1 MKRVIVCLS
10 VLLMAGTGQA
20 ALIQHLDAS
29 LPGSVVRDADG
40 LVSEWIDQ
48 SGSGNNAVIA
58 REPVI
63 YPSTSVSASGLSGLD
78 FGTARY
84 NLRLFESDDTDSWL
98 NFDAGAGG
106 TATGGFAV
114 LIAFKAD
121 SVLNMWNDLIGNST
135 TLTSGF
141 LMRYNHVGVMS
152 ASLEG
157 NIQKNAQLNVE
168 AGDTIIFAF
177 NYDAATGACEF
188 WDSKNNSSMTGTK
201 AAADFS
207 TARHFTLGTMDTAN
221 RYFHGMVG
229 EVKIYDDVLSAEE
242 FQAEREALVQKWIV
256 SGSPIKAH
264 APRPGIGATRVPLDQ
279 VLSWTT
285 GLDPNDPNVP
295 NPAITGH
302 NLWLSIAYDP
312 ANPPASPDWRDP
324 GIRVFEI
331 PADAN
336 PADGSVDLTASHSP
350 GGLQRDALYYWIV
363 DESLGAADP
372 RDWDNII
379 VGALWSFETITSA
392 PEVDA
397 GSNIVTWLKEGTT
410 TVNLNGIVTDV
421 TGDVTATTWSVL
433 AAPPGTTV
441 DIADTSAVVTT
452 ATLAATGVYAL
463 ELHAVDAKL
472 NEGSD
477 HMEIEVYAD
486 SCEAAQNHPDGYV
499 APTGDF
505 NNDCK
510 VDFVDFAVLAD
521 AWLGDASLTEDALYD
536 PD

>member
-1 MKRVIVCLS
+1 MKRVTVCLS
-10 VLLMAGTGQA
+10 VLLTAGTGQA

-29 LPGSVVRDADG
+29 LPGSVVTDADG

-84 NLRLFESDDTDSWL
+84 NLRLFESEDTDSWL
-98 NFDAGAGG
+98 NFDAGSGG

-121 SVLNMWNDLIGNST
+121 TVRSEWNDLIGNST
-135 TLTSGF
+135 TLDSGF
-141 LMRYNHVGVMS
+141 LMRYGSSGVMHV
-152 ASLEG
+152 SLEG
-157 NIQKNAQLNVE
+157 TIQKNAQLNVE
-168 AGDTIIFAF
+168 DGDTIVYAF
-177 NYDAATGACEF
+177 NYDATTGAYDF

-207 TARHFTLGTMDTAN
+207 TPRHFTLGTMDTPA
-221 RYFHGMVG
+221 RYINGMVG
-229 EVKIYDDVLSAEE
+229 EVKIYDDVLSAED

-264 APRPGIGATRVPLDQ
+264 APQPGIGAARVPLDQ
-279 VLSWTT
+279 ELSWTT
-285 GLDPNDPNVP
+285 GLDPNDPDIP

-312 ANPPASPDWRDP
+312 MNPPVERDWQEP
-324 GIRVFEI
+324 IEV
-331 PADAN
+331 PADTN
-336 PADGSVDLTASHSP
+336 PADGNVDPMASYSP
-350 GGLQRDALYYWIV
+350 AGLQRDALYYWIV

-410 TVNLNGIVTDV
+410 TVKLNAIVTDV
-421 TGDVTATTWSVL
+421 TGDVTATTWSAV
-433 AAPPGTTV
+433 AAPPDTTV

-452 ATLAATGVYAL
+452 ATLTATGVYAL

-477 HMEIEVYAD
+477 QMEIEVYAD

-510 VDFVDFAVLAD
+510 VDFADFAVFAD
-521 AWLGDASLTEDALYD
+521 AWLGDASLMEDGLYD